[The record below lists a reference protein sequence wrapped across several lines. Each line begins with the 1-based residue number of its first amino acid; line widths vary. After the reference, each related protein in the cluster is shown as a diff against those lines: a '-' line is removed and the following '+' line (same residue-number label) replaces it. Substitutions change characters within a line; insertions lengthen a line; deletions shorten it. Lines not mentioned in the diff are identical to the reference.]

1 MEVYKLDIDKLE
13 KLNVDHE
20 LTPVPTNFSKLS
32 EVVKNDVNKK
42 TEYDEL
48 AKKVNATD
56 ISKQNR
62 L

>member
-13 KLNVDHE
+13 KLNVNHE

-32 EVVKNDVNKK
+32 EVVKNDINKK
-42 TEYDEL
+42 TEYHEL